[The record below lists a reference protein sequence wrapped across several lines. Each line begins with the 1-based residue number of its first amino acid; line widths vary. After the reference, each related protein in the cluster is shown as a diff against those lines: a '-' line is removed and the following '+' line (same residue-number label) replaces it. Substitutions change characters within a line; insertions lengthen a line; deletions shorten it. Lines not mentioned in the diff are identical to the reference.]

1 MLQPRKGKRGAHL
14 NENQPVSDDIS
25 PDVSPALS
33 AAEWAGVLKNREQ
46 LTDIREQLLD
56 TPFSAHAVAALLLY
70 DEPFGFTRQDVEDE
84 FQVAGYCA
92 SMATQLELGGQQ
104 ATADTFRM
112 LGERH
117 KIRAAKIAALLPPG
131 PAV

>member
-1 MLQPRKGKRGAHL
+1 MFAAWKSNGGAHFT
-14 NENQPVSDDIS
+14 ENQPVSDEIQSVIS
-25 PDVSPALS
+25 PAMS

-70 DEPFGFTRQDVEDE
+70 DEPFGFTKQDVDDE
-84 FQVAGYCA
+84 EQVSAYCA
-92 SMATQLELGGQQ
+92 SMATQLESSGQQ
-104 ATADTFRM
+104 ETADTFRL

-117 KIRAAKIAALLPPG
+117 KVRAARIAALLPP
-131 PAV
+131 